1 MLYCSFGLN
10 WNLRS
15 LSSYAEMSKLRR
27 LAKQIFDTA
36 VIQIFT
42 SRNKIWLLSS
52 SGKSTGKLL
61 KSASLFSI
69 FSGAVM

>member
-15 LSSYAEMSKLRR
+15 LSSSAEMSKLRR

-36 VIQIFT
+36 VIQIFI

-52 SGKSTGKLL
+52 SGKSIRKLL
-61 KSASLFSI
+61 KSASLFSV

>member
-1 MLYCSFGLN
+1 MLYCSFGLS

-27 LAKQIFDTA
+27 LAEQIFDTA

-42 SRNKIWLLSS
+42 SWNKIWLLSS

-61 KSASLFSI
+61 KSASLFSV